1 MVNNP
6 HQLLGVSENAT
17 QDEIKRAYRRKAK
30 ECHPDL
36 HPNDPNAARK
46 MNELNEAYDM
56 LMNPEKYANRRQQG
70 NPYGGNPYGG
80 NPYGGNPYGQSY
92 GGSSGQS
99 GYGQQQSGG
108 YNPYGQRQQGGYGS
122 YGQGGYQRGGWQS
135 DFGGFGFEDLFGFG
149 GSQSYQAAPPTEQPG
164 DPELVR
170 QAVRDIQQRQYQAAI
185 AHLQNVVS
193 AQRNARWYYLSGV
206 ANHGAG
212 NTIQAAEHM
221 ARACQ
226 MDPNNGLY
234 RSLLNQ
240 YRSAGQTYTSYG
252 QGYSRSGF
260 NPNLLCYLCCMSQM
274 CCPYGGFMCC

>member
-56 LMNPEKYANRRQQG
+56 LMNPDKYANRRQQQ
-70 NPYGGNPYGG
+70 NPYGSSYGGNPYGG
-80 NPYGGNPYGQSY
+80 QQGNPYGQS
-92 GGSSGQS
+92 
-99 GYGQQQSGG
+99 GYGQYGSQ
-108 YNPYGQRQQGGYGS
+108 GQRQQGSYQQGS
-122 YGQGGYQRGGWQS
+122 YNQQGGYNRGGWQS

-149 GSQSYQAAPPTEQPG
+149 GYQQTQTAPPTEQPG
-164 DPELVR
+164 DSELVR
-170 QAVRDIQQRQYQAAI
+170 QAIRSIQQRQYAAAV

-193 AQRNARWYYLSGV
+193 TQRNARWYYLSGV

-212 NTIQAAEHM
+212 NSIQAVEHM
-221 ARACQ
+221 TRACQ
-226 MDPNNGLY
+226 LDPNNGLY
-234 RSLLNQ
+234 HTLLRQ
-240 YRSAGQTYTSYG
+240 YRQAGQTYTANA
-252 QGYSRSGF
+252 QGHSRTVFDPSQ
-260 NPNLLCYLCCMSQM
+260 LCCYCLMVQM
-274 CCPYGGFMCC
+274 CCPYSRFMCC

>member
-36 HPNDPNAARK
+36 HPNDPDAARK

-56 LMNPEKYANRRQQG
+56 LMNPEKYAGRRQQG

-80 NPYGGNPYGQSY
+80 NPYGGNPYGGNPY
-92 GGSSGQS
+92 GGNPYGGYSGQSSSGQ
-99 GYGQQQSGG
+99 QGG
-108 YNPYGQRQQGGYGS
+108 YNPYGQRQQGS
-122 YGQGGYQRGGWQS
+122 YNQQGGYGQGGWQS
-135 DFGGFGFEDLFGFG
+135 DFGGFGFGFEDLFGFG
-149 GSQSYQAAPPTEQPG
+149 GQTYQAAPPG
-164 DPELVR
+164 DSELVR
-170 QAVRDIQQRQYQAAI
+170 QAIRAMNQRQYQAAI

-193 AQRNARWYYLSGV
+193 AQRNARWFYLSGV

-221 ARACQ
+221 THI
-226 MDPNNGLY
+226 M
-234 RSLLNQ
+234 S
-240 YRSAGQTYTSYG
+240 
-252 QGYSRSGF
+252 GYSKKLYDQVDERYMVFRDLRLGRK
-260 NPNLLCYLCCMSQM
+260 
-274 CCPYGGFMCC
+274 

>member
-17 QDEIKRAYRRKAK
+17 QEESKRAYRRKAK

-56 LMNPEKYANRRQQG
+56 LMNPEKYKQRQQQ
-70 NPYGGNPYGG
+70 NPY
-80 NPYGGNPYGQSY
+80 GNPYGQSY
-92 GGSSGQS
+92 GGQS
-99 GYGQQQSGG
+99 YGGYSQQQG
-108 YNPYGQRQQGGYGS
+108 NPYGQQRQQYGQS
-122 YGQGGYQRGGWQS
+122 YGGQGGWQS

-149 GSQSYQAAPPTEQPG
+149 GFQAQQVPPPTEQPG

-170 QAVRDIQQRQYQAAI
+170 QAIRDIQMRAYNSAI
-185 AHLQNVVS
+185 LHLQNVVS

-212 NTIQAAEHM
+212 NTIQAVEHM
-221 ARACQ
+221 TRACQ
-226 MDPNNGLY
+226 MDPTNGVY
-234 RSLLNQ
+234 QTLLRQ
-240 YRSAGQTYTSYG
+240 YRQSGQTYQQNAGSYRTSFFDPT
-252 QGYSRSGF
+252 R
-260 NPNLLCYLCCMSQM
+260 LCYLCCMMQL
-274 CCPYGGFMCC
+274 CCPYTRFMWCC

>member
-17 QDEIKRAYRRKAK
+17 QEEIKRAYRRKAK

-56 LMNPEKYANRRQQG
+56 LMNPEKYRQRQQQ
-70 NPYGGNPYGG
+70 NS
-80 NPYGGNPYGQSY
+80 YGQSY
-92 GGSSGQS
+92 GGQS
-99 GYGQQQSGG
+99 YGGYGQQG
-108 YNPYGQRQQGGYGS
+108 NPYGQRQQYGGYS
-122 YGQGGYQRGGWQS
+122 SGQGGYNRGGWQS

-149 GSQSYQAAPPTEQPG
+149 GFQTQQVPPPAEQPG

-170 QAVRDIQQRQYQAAI
+170 QAIRDMQMRAYNSAI
-185 AHLQNVVS
+185 LHLQNVVS

-212 NTIQAAEHM
+212 NTIQAVEHM
-221 ARACQ
+221 TRACQ
-226 MDPNNGLY
+226 MDSTNGVY
-234 RSLLNQ
+234 QTLLRQ
-240 YRSAGQTYTSYG
+240 YRQSGQTYQQNAGGHSTTFFDP
-252 QGYSRSGF
+252 SR
-260 NPNLLCYLCCMSQM
+260 LCYLCCMMQL
-274 CCPYGGFMCC
+274 CCPYGPGIICC

>member
-56 LMNPEKYANRRQQG
+56 LMNPEKYAKRQQQS

-80 NPYGGNPYGQSY
+80 GTYGSGGYS
-92 GGSSGQS
+92 GSSGR
-99 GYGQQQSGG
+99 YQQQG
-108 YNPYGQRQQGGYGS
+108 NPYGQRQQGGYQQHS
-122 YGQGGYQRGGWQS
+122 GGYGGWQS

-149 GSQSYQAAPPTEQPG
+149 GYQQTQTAPPAEQPG
-164 DPELVR
+164 DSELVR
-170 QAVRDIQQRQYQAAI
+170 QAIRAIQQRQFPAAV

-193 AQRNARWYYLSGV
+193 AQRNARWFYLSGV

-212 NTIQAAEHM
+212 NTIQAVEHM
-221 ARACQ
+221 TRACQ
-226 MDPNNGLY
+226 LDPNNGLY
-234 RSLLNQ
+234 HTLLRQ
-240 YRSAGQTYTSYG
+240 YRQAGQTYTTNA
-252 QGYSRSGF
+252 QGH
-260 NPNLLCYLCCMSQM
+260 NLSFFDPSQLCLWCCMMNM

>member
-6 HQLLGVSENAT
+6 HQILGVSENAT

-56 LMNPEKYANRRQQG
+56 LMNPEKYAGRRQQQ
-70 NPYGGNPYGG
+70 NPYGGGSPYGG
-80 NPYGGNPYGQSY
+80 SSYGGNPYGQQRSS
-92 GGSSGQS
+92 SSGQ
-99 GYGQQQSGG
+99 GG
-108 YNPYGQRQQGGYGS
+108 YNPYGQQYG
-122 YGQGGYQRGGWQS
+122 GQGGYNRGGWQS

-149 GSQSYQAAPPTEQPG
+149 GFQSQQAAPPSEQPG
-164 DPELVR
+164 DSELVR
-170 QAVRDIQQRQYQAAI
+170 QAIRAINQRQYHAAI

-193 AQRNARWYYLSGV
+193 TQRNARWYYLSGV

-212 NTIQAAEHM
+212 NAIQAAEHM
-221 ARACQ
+221 TRACQ

-234 RSLLNQ
+234 RSLLSQ
-240 YRSAGQTYTSYG
+240 YRQAGQTYTTNG
-252 QGYSRSGF
+252 QGYSRTGF
-260 NPNLLCYLCCMSQM
+260 NPMTLCYLCCLMQW
-274 CCPYGGFMCC
+274 CCPGSGYMFCC